1 MIARRNCSAAPRLA
15 ALWLSAAMLVT
26 AWPASAQMASIT
38 LTSAW
43 MRPARAGQDSARAY
57 VDIASDM
64 PLTLTQATTP
74 DARTI
79 EIIRV
84 APGGSAAEEVAVATM
99 PVTPGSP
106 TRLAYLGSHLRLVG
120 INRNL
125 GNGDRVPVTLHFAD
139 IDGRVIRATV
149 DVGVRGFTAPAAAP
163 DRRPP

>member
-1 MIARRNCSAAPRLA
+1 MSAQHPRRAWQHVAGRWLA
-15 ALWLSAAMLVT
+15 VVMLVA
-26 AWPASAQMASIT
+26 AWPAGAQMASIT

-74 DARTI
+74 DARAI
-79 EIIRV
+79 EIVRV
-84 APGGSAAEEVAVATM
+84 APGGSAADEVVVTTM
-99 PVTPGSP
+99 PVTPGTP
-106 TRLAYLGSHLRLVG
+106 TRLAFRGSHLRLVG
-120 INRNL
+120 LNRDL

-139 IDGRVIRATV
+139 TDGRVIRASV
-149 DVGVRGFTAPAAAP
+149 EVGVRGFTVPAAAP